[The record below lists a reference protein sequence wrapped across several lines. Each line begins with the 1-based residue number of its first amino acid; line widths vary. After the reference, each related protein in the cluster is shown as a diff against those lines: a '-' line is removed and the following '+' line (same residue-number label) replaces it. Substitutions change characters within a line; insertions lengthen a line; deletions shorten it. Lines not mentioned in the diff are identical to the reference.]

1 MHVVIVNHD
10 IEDFAKWKAVFDGF
24 DHGSLDVR
32 FARINRNV
40 ENPNNVTIVQGF
52 DSAEAAQALLANSS
66 LQAAVAS
73 AGVTSEPRIELYEEV
88 DAIEY

>member
-10 IEDFAKWKAVFDGF
+10 IEDFVKWKAVYDAF
-24 DHGSLDVR
+24 DHGSLGVR

-52 DSAEAAQALLANSS
+52 DSAEVAQTFLANPS
-66 LQAAVAS
+66 LQATIAS